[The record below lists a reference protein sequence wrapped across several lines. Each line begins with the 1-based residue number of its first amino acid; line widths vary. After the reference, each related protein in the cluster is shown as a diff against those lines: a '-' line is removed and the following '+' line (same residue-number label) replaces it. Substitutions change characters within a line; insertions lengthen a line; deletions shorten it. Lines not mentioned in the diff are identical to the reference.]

1 MPSSDKNSSDNVE
14 INEDN
19 PGNGHWRLHHVP
31 NYLPFD
37 RNQAYEAAFMSQAE
51 DNVYSRDP
59 LSLPRKYSIPSL
71 KYPGS

>member
-1 MPSSDKNSSDNVE
+1 MSRSDKNTSDDVE
-14 INEDN
+14 ITEDN
-19 PGNGHWRLHHVP
+19 SGNGHWRLHHVP

-59 LSLPRKYSIPSL
+59 LSLRRRCSIP
-71 KYPGS
+71 Y